1 MNKTDN
7 LREGFTTGACAAAAA
22 KAATILLCDEPLPET
37 VDIPLRNGGRAAF
50 AVNGAGVRADT
61 AFASVVKDSGD
72 DPDITNGATVTA
84 AVSWMTDGDI
94 IFAAGEG
101 VGTVTKKGLSIPPGE
116 PAINPGPRTMIRAAV
131 REVTGRPVHV
141 ELSIPG
147 GDLLAA
153 RTFNPRLG
161 IVGGLSVLGT
171 TGIVRPYSHPAL
183 RESLKCTLDVALG
196 GGLRRMVFT
205 AGNIGTNVAMKSLG
219 IMKDAVIEVSNEWGF
234 MLDCLERHD
243 IDALLVVGHPG
254 KLAKL
259 PAGEWDTHSSRS
271 ASAIPY
277 VRQTARE
284 VMGADL
290 ENANTVEEIIENY
303 TGAARTKLASALA
316 EKVAAAVAE
325 RTKGRFA
332 VSVAL
337 VNMKGEVTG
346 AYGDLG
352 GWTKKNL

>member
-1 MNKTDN
+1 MEKTEN

-22 KAATILLCDEPLPET
+22 KAAATVLCGGKPPVS
-37 VDIPLRNGGRAAF
+37 VDIPLRGGRVSF
-50 AVNGAGVRADT
+50 AITGAEARAD
-61 AFASVVKDSGD
+61 AARAAVVKDSGD
-72 DPDITNGATVTA
+72 DPDITNGATIA
-84 AVSWMTDGDI
+84 ATVSWMTEGDI
-94 IFAAGEG
+94 TFAAGEG

-116 PAINPGPRTMIRAAV
+116 PAINPGPRAMIRAAV
-131 REVTGRPVHV
+131 REVTPRPVRV

-147 GDLLAA
+147 GGPLAA

-183 RESLKCTLDVALG
+183 RESLRCTLDVALG
-196 GGLRRMVFT
+196 AGMRRVVFT
-205 AGNIGTNVAMKSLG
+205 AGNIGTNAAVRSLG
-219 IMKDAVIEVSNEWGF
+219 VSKDAVIEVSNEWGF

-271 ASAIPY
+271 ASAIPF

-284 VMGADL
+284 AMGVDVD
-290 ENANTVEEIIENY
+290 EANTVEEMIENHS
-303 TGAARTKLASALA
+303 GAARKKLAGALA
-316 EKVAAAVAE
+316 AKIAVAVAR
-325 RTKGRFA
+325 RTGGRFA
-332 VSVAL
+332 VSAVL

-346 AYGDLG
+346 STGDLD
-352 GWTKKNL
+352 GWIKTD

>member
-1 MNKTDN
+1 MEKTEN

-22 KAATILLCDEPLPET
+22 KAAVMLLCDEALPAT
-37 VDIPLRNGGRAAF
+37 VDIPMRNGGRAAF
-50 AVNGAGVRADT
+50 AVNAAAPRPGAAS
-61 AFASVVKDSGD
+61 ASVVKDSGD

-84 AVSWMTDGDI
+84 TVSWMTDGDI
-94 IFAAGEG
+94 TFGAGEG
-101 VGTVTKKGLSIPPGE
+101 VGTVTKKGLSIPPGN
-116 PAINPGPRTMIRAAV
+116 PAINPGPRDMIRAAV

-147 GDLLAA
+147 GDVLAA

-183 RESLKCTLDVALG
+183 RESLRCTLDVALG
-196 GGLRRMVFT
+196 AGLRRVVFT
-205 AGNIGTNVAMKSLG
+205 AGNIGTGAAMKSLG

-234 MLDCLERHD
+234 MLDCLARHD
-243 IDALLVVGHPG
+243 IDALLVAGHPG

-271 ASAIPY
+271 ASAIPF
-277 VRQTARE
+277 VRHTARE
-284 VMGADL
+284 VMGNDV
-290 ENANTVEEIIENY
+290 ENANTVEEIMESY
-303 TGAARTKLASALA
+303 SGAARTKLADALA
-316 EKVAAAVAE
+316 AKIATAVAE
-325 RTKGRFA
+325 RTKRRFEVAA
-332 VSVAL
+332 VL

-346 AYGDLG
+346 SCGGLD
-352 GWTKKNL
+352 GWTKTK

>member
-1 MNKTDN
+1 MDKADN

-22 KAATILLCDEPLPET
+22 KAAAMLLCGEVVPET
-37 VDIPLRNGGRAAF
+37 VEISLRNGGRAAF
-50 AVNGAGVRADT
+50 AVNGARVRTDT
-61 AFASVVKDSGD
+61 AFASVVKDAGD
-72 DPDITNGATVTA
+72 DPDITNGATITA
-84 AVSWMTDGDI
+84 TVSWLADGDI
-94 IFAAGEG
+94 AFAAGEG
-101 VGTVTKKGLSIPPGE
+101 VGTITKKGLSISPGE
-116 PAINPGPRTMIRAAV
+116 PAINPGPRAMIRDAV
-131 REVTGRPVHV
+131 REVTGRPVRV

-147 GDLLAA
+147 GGPLAA

-161 IVGGLSVLGT
+161 IVGGLSILGT

-183 RESLKCTLDVALG
+183 RESLRCTLDVALG
-196 GGLRRMVFT
+196 SGLRCVVFT
-205 AGNIGTNVAMKSLG
+205 AGNIGTGAAMKSLG
-219 IMKDAVIEVSNEWGF
+219 IMKDSVIEVSNEWGF

-243 IDALLVVGHPG
+243 IDSLLVVGHPG

-277 VRQTARE
+277 VRQTARD
-284 VMGADL
+284 VLGVDA
-290 ENANTVEEIIENY
+290 ENANTVEEIMESFS
-303 TGAARTKLASALA
+303 GAARTKLADALA
-316 EKVAAAVAE
+316 EKIAMAVAE

-346 AYGDLG
+346 SYGDMDE
-352 GWTKKNL
+352 WTGKS